1 MDCDPRAL
9 IAAALLRRAAGSAEE
24 LAAAVSQSWTRIDHE
39 LAPII
44 GSAGVAAMVR
54 RSLHLCAGTHPVL
67 VGAIEPTR
75 RQLDAASLHAVLT
88 GVDTR
93 AGAEVAADLLQTFRD
108 LLARML
114 GPSLTDRLLHPIW
127 DDFSG
132 GSTAQDPLP

>member
-44 GSAGVAAMVR
+44 GAAGVAAMYR
-54 RSLHLCAGTHPVL
+54 RSLHLCAASHPVL
-67 VGAIEPTR
+67 AGAIEPTR
-75 RQLDAASLHAVLT
+75 RQLDAAPLHAVLT
-88 GVDTR
+88 GLEAPALAAVS
-93 AGAEVAADLLQTFRD
+93 ADLLQTFRE

-114 GPSLTDRLLHPIW
+114 GPSLTDRLLRSIW

-132 GSTAQDPLP
+132 GSTAEDPLP